1 MKGWICRV
9 TERVVPLCFAV
20 VLVVSCVSYDDNNSS
35 RGEKSVDFQHPNH
48 SRNSSKPVKVVIV
61 THFELGD
68 DEGDQPGEFQFWKT
82 RRDLSERYEFP
93 QSHHDLFYNPNS
105 QLLGIVTGMGTAKS
119 ASAIMALGLD
129 QRFDLTKSYWLIAG
143 IAGIDPEDASIGS
156 VAWSSYLVDGDL
168 GFEIDSREIPEDW
181 ETGFFPLFSTGPYD
195 PKRPSPIGE
204 IYQTNTGFRDWAY
217 EISKNTVLKNTI
229 ELDEI
234 RDLYENYPVAQ
245 KPPFVL
251 RGGHIAAMTFW
262 HGKLKNDWA
271 NKWVSYWTDGMADFV
286 TSAMEDTGTYQ
297 SLAFL
302 HNAGKVDKNRLLVL
316 RGGSNYTMQ
325 PESRSA
331 VENLLSEGEGDEY
344 SGLEAALE
352 NIYRVGSVVIDEL
365 LANWSLYEDEI
376 PTAELLHR

>member
-1 MKGWICRV
+1 MKGWICRL
-9 TERVVPLCFAV
+9 TERIVPLCFAV

-35 RGEKSVDFQHPNH
+35 RGGKSVDFQHPNH

>member
-20 VLVVSCVSYDDNNSS
+20 VLVVSCVSYYDNNSS
-35 RGEKSVDFQHPNH
+35 RGGKSVDFQHPNH

-195 PKRPSPIGE
+195 PKRPSSIGE

>member
-35 RGEKSVDFQHPNH
+35 RGGKSVDFQHPNH

-195 PKRPSPIGE
+195 PKRPSSIGE

>member
-1 MKGWICRV
+1 MKGLMCRV

-35 RGEKSVDFQHPNH
+35 LGGKSADFQHSNH
-48 SRNSSKPVKVVIV
+48 SHNSSKPVKVVIV

-204 IYQTNTGFRDWAY
+204 IYQTNMGFRDWAY

-344 SGLEAALE
+344 SGLEVALE

>member
-1 MKGWICRV
+1 MKGLISRV

-20 VLVVSCVSYDDNNSS
+20 VLVASCVSYDNNNSS
-35 RGEKSVDFQHPNH
+35 LGGGNVNFQYPNH
-48 SRNSSKPVKVVIV
+48 RHSSSKPVKVVIV

-68 DEGDQPGEFQFWKT
+68 DEGDKPGEFQFWKT

-93 QSHHDLFYNPNS
+93 QSHHDLFYNPSS
-105 QLLGIVTGMGTAKS
+105 QILGIVTGMGTAKS

-181 ETGFFPLFSTGPYD
+181 ETGFFPLFSKGPYD
-195 PKRPSPIGE
+195 AHRPSPIGE
-204 IYQTNTGFRDWAY
+204 VYQTNTGFRDWAF
-217 EISKNTVLKNTI
+217 EVSKNTVLKDTI
-229 ELDEI
+229 GLVET
-234 RDLYENYPVAQ
+234 RNLYENFPLAQ
-245 KPPFVL
+245 RPPFVL

-271 NKWVSYWTDGMADFV
+271 NKWVSYWTDGMTDFV

-316 RGGSNYTMQ
+316 RAGSNYTMQ
-325 PESRSA
+325 PESRTA

-344 SGLEAALE
+344 SGMEAALE

-365 LANWSLYEDEI
+365 LVNWSLYEDEI
-376 PTAELLHR
+376 PTAESLHR

>member
-1 MKGWICRV
+1 
-9 TERVVPLCFAV
+9 
-20 VLVVSCVSYDDNNSS
+20 
-35 RGEKSVDFQHPNH
+35 
-48 SRNSSKPVKVVIV
+48 
-61 THFELGD
+61 
-68 DEGDQPGEFQFWKT
+68 
-82 RRDLSERYEFP
+82 
-93 QSHHDLFYNPNS
+93 
-105 QLLGIVTGMGTAKS
+105 
-119 ASAIMALGLD
+119 MALGLD
-129 QRFDLTKSYWLIAG
+129 QRFDLTEACWLIAG

-195 PKRPSPIGE
+195 PKRPSSIGE

-365 LANWSLYEDEI
+365 LANWSLYEDEV
-376 PTAELLHR
+376 PSAELLHR

>member
-35 RGEKSVDFQHPNH
+35 RGGKSVDFQHPNH

-195 PKRPSPIGE
+195 PKRPSSIGE

-344 SGLEAALE
+344 SGLEVALE

>member
-1 MKGWICRV
+1 MKGWICRL
-9 TERVVPLCFAV
+9 TERIVPLCFAV

-35 RGEKSVDFQHPNH
+35 RGGKSVDFQHPNH

-204 IYQTNTGFRDWAY
+204 IYQTNMGFRDWAY

-344 SGLEAALE
+344 SGLEVALE

>member
-35 RGEKSVDFQHPNH
+35 RGGKSVDFQHPNH

-82 RRDLSERYEFP
+82 RRDLRERYEFP

-204 IYQTNTGFRDWAY
+204 IYQTNMGFRDWAY

>member
-1 MKGWICRV
+1 MKGWICRL
-9 TERVVPLCFAV
+9 TERIVPLCFAV

-35 RGEKSVDFQHPNH
+35 RGGKSVDFQHPNH

-195 PKRPSPIGE
+195 PKRPSSIGE

>member
-1 MKGWICRV
+1 M

-35 RGEKSVDFQHPNH
+35 RGGKSVDFQHPNH

>member
-35 RGEKSVDFQHPNH
+35 PGGKSVDFQHPNH

-195 PKRPSPIGE
+195 PKRPSSIGE

>member
-35 RGEKSVDFQHPNH
+35 RGGKSVDFQHPNH

-204 IYQTNTGFRDWAY
+204 IYQTNMGFRDWAY

-344 SGLEAALE
+344 SGLEVALE

>member
-1 MKGWICRV
+1 
-9 TERVVPLCFAV
+9 
-20 VLVVSCVSYDDNNSS
+20 
-35 RGEKSVDFQHPNH
+35 
-48 SRNSSKPVKVVIV
+48 
-61 THFELGD
+61 
-68 DEGDQPGEFQFWKT
+68 
-82 RRDLSERYEFP
+82 
-93 QSHHDLFYNPNS
+93 
-105 QLLGIVTGMGTAKS
+105 MGTAKS

-195 PKRPSPIGE
+195 PQRPSPIGE
-204 IYQTNTGFRDWAY
+204 VYQTNTGFRDWAY
-217 EISKNTVLKNTI
+217 EISKNTVLKDTI
-229 ELDEI
+229 ELDET
-234 RDLYENYPVAQ
+234 RDLYEHYPLAQ
-245 KPPFVL
+245 RAPFVL

-271 NKWVSYWTDGMADFV
+271 NKWVSYWTDGMTDFV

-316 RGGSNYTMQ
+316 RAGSNFTMQ

-376 PTAELLHR
+376 PSAELLHR

>member
-1 MKGWICRV
+1 MKGWICRL
-9 TERVVPLCFAV
+9 TERIVPLCFAV

-35 RGEKSVDFQHPNH
+35 RGGKSVDFQHPNH

-195 PKRPSPIGE
+195 PKRPSSIGE

-344 SGLEAALE
+344 SGLEVALE